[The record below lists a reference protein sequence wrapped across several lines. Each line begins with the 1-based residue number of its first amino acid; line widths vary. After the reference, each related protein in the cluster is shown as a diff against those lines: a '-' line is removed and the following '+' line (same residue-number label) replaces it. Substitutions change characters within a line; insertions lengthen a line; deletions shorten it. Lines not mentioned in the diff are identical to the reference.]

1 MLIRVVGGVL
11 LALCGAIS
19 LTHHAAALALS
30 LTPNHGVGPWV
41 NINININKGVLAHAA
56 SLSDDQ
62 DQGR

>member
-1 MLIRVVGGVL
+1 MLIRAVGGVL

-19 LTHHAAALALS
+19 LTHHAAALELG
-30 LTPNHGVGPWV
+30 LTPNHGFGLWV
-41 NINININKGVLAHAA
+41 NINKGVLAHAA